1 MSTLWTPKLSTLP
14 SVNLRIVDDSDTF
27 DMKALQEALLSSPRV
42 LSVSDTRCPN
52 PPSFAPWMY
61 LLQSHERAFEFCV
74 KPLSLEP
81 EGLCAVDLI

>member
-42 LSVSDTRCPN
+42 LSVSDTRCLT
-52 PPSFAPWMY
+52 PSRLHPGCICF
-61 LLQSHERAFEFCV
+61 SHMNVPSSFV
-74 KPLSLEP
+74 
-81 EGLCAVDLI
+81 